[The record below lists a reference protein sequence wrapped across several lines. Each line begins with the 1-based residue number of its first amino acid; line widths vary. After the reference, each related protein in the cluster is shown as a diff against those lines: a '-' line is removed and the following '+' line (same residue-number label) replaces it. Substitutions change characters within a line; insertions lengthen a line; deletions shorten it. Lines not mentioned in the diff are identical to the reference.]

1 MRHLLDFQDISKN
14 HLENLIER
22 TRSLEV
28 KPENLDCMTLLKF
41 DEPSTRTRLS
51 FAIAA
56 EKLGIKTFE
65 SSDVI
70 SAKQK
75 GEMLQHELE
84 TYISMGIEILV
95 LRTKENNINDYRE
108 FKEIGIISG
117 GFGNKSHPTQAL
129 IDISTLYSF
138 DKLTDTSTPVTYVG
152 DVKHSRVFESGRQLL
167 NLLGYKVGVFTDQ
180 NLLPDNKN
188 DLEIYESWD
197 EVFENSNSIELLR
210 VQKERMLDIEKI
222 NFDNYIKNYQL
233 TKKILDKSQKDLIV
247 LHPMPINIGIE
258 ISEDA
263 IEDKKIK
270 YIDQLSHAI
279 PSRIAAYKYVKG
291 EIWLKFLDL

>member
-1 MRHLLDFQDISKN
+1 MRHLLDFQDVNKN
-14 HLENLIER
+14 HLENLIEK
-22 TRSLEV
+22 TRSLEF
-28 KPENLDCMTLLKF
+28 KSENIDSLALLKF

-75 GEMLQHELE
+75 GEILKHEIE

-95 LRTKENNINDYRE
+95 LRTKENNIDDYRE
-108 FKEIGIISG
+108 FKDIGVISA

-129 IDISTLYSF
+129 IDISTLFSLNKINE
-138 DKLTDTSTPVTYVG
+138 KLTPITYIG

-167 NLLGYKVGVFTDQ
+167 NLLGFKVGVFTDK
-180 NLLPDNKN
+180 NLLPENKN

-197 EVFENSNSIELLR
+197 EVFESSNAIELLR
-210 VQKERMLDIEKI
+210 VQKERLQDNEEI
-222 NFDNYIKNYQL
+222 NFDEYINNYQL
-233 TKKILDKSQKDLIV
+233 TQEILGKSQSDLAV

-258 ISEDA
+258 ISKDA
-263 IEDKKIK
+263 IEDRKITVS
-270 YIDQLSHAI
+270 YTHLTLTTN
-279 PSRIAAYKYVKG
+279 REV
-291 EIWLKFLDL
+291 

>member
-1 MRHLLDFQDISKN
+1 MRHFLDFQDINKN

-28 KPENLDCMTLLKF
+28 KPENLDCMALLKF

-51 FAIAA
+51 FAVAA

-75 GEMLQHELE
+75 GEILKHEVE
-84 TYISMGIEILV
+84 TYVSMGIEILV
-95 LRTKENNINDYRE
+95 LRTKENNIDDYRE
-108 FKEIGIISG
+108 FEDIAVISA

-129 IDISTLYSF
+129 VDISTLYSLN
-138 DKLTDTSTPVTYVG
+138 KINEKRTPVTYVG

-167 NLLGYKVGVFTDQ
+167 NLLGFKVGVFTDK
-180 NLLPDNKN
+180 NLLPNNKN
-188 DLEIYESWD
+188 DLEIYESWG
-197 EVFENSNSIELLR
+197 EVFENSNAIELLR
-210 VQKERMLDIEKI
+210 VQKERLQDKEEI
-222 NFDNYIKNYQL
+222 NFDEYINTYQL
-233 TKKILDKSQKDLIV
+233 TKDVLNKSQSDLAV

-263 IEDKKIK
+263 IEDSKIK
-270 YIDQLSHAI
+270 YKDQLSHAI
-279 PSRIAAYKYVKG
+279 PSRIVAFKYVRD
-291 EIWLKFLDL
+291 EI

>member
-1 MRHLLDFQDISKN
+1 MRHLLDFQDINKN
-14 HLENLIER
+14 RLENLIER

-28 KPENLDCMTLLKF
+28 KPENLDCMALLKF

-51 FAIAA
+51 FAVAA

-75 GEMLQHELE
+75 GEILKHEVE
-84 TYISMGIEILV
+84 TYVSMGIEILV
-95 LRTKENNINDYRE
+95 LRTKENNIDDYRE
-108 FKEIGIISG
+108 FEDIAVISA

-129 IDISTLYSF
+129 VDISTLYSLN
-138 DKLTDTSTPVTYVG
+138 KINEKRTPVTYVG

-167 NLLGYKVGVFTDQ
+167 NLLGFKVGVFTDK

-188 DLEIYESWD
+188 NLEIYESWD
-197 EVFENSNSIELLR
+197 EVFENSNAIELLR
-210 VQKERMLDIEKI
+210 VQKERLQDKEEI
-222 NFDNYIKNYQL
+222 NFDEYINSYQL
-233 TKKILDKSQKDLIV
+233 TKDVLNKSQSDLAV

-263 IEDKKIK
+263 IEDSKIK
-270 YIDQLSHAI
+270 YKDQLSHAI
-279 PSRIAAYKYVKG
+279 PSRIVAFKYVRD
-291 EIWLKFLDL
+291 EI

>member
-28 KPENLDCMTLLKF
+28 KPENLDCMALLKF

-51 FAIAA
+51 FAVAA

-75 GEMLQHELE
+75 GEILKHEVE
-84 TYISMGIEILV
+84 TYVSMGIEILV
-95 LRTKENNINDYRE
+95 LRTRENNIDDYRE
-108 FKEIGIISG
+108 FEDIAVISA

-129 IDISTLYSF
+129 VDISTLYSLN
-138 DKLTDTSTPVTYVG
+138 KINEKRTPVTYVG

-167 NLLGYKVGVFTDQ
+167 NLLGFKVGVFTDK
-180 NLLPDNKN
+180 NLLPNNKN
-188 DLEIYESWD
+188 DLEIYESWG
-197 EVFENSNSIELLR
+197 EVFENSNAIELLR
-210 VQKERMLDIEKI
+210 VQKERLQDKEEI
-222 NFDNYIKNYQL
+222 NFDEYINSYQL
-233 TKKILDKSQKDLIV
+233 TKDVLNKSQSDMAV

-263 IEDKKIK
+263 IEDSKIK
-270 YIDQLSHAI
+270 YKDQLSHAI
-279 PSRIAAYKYVKG
+279 PSRIVAFKYVRD
-291 EIWLKFLDL
+291 EI

>member
-1 MRHLLDFQDISKN
+1 MRHLLDFQDINKN

-28 KPENLDCMTLLKF
+28 KPENLDCMALLKF

-51 FAIAA
+51 FAVAA

-75 GEMLQHELE
+75 GEILKHEVE
-84 TYISMGIEILV
+84 TYVSMGIEILV
-95 LRTKENNINDYRE
+95 LRTKENNIDDYRE
-108 FKEIGIISG
+108 FEDIAVISA

-129 IDISTLYSF
+129 VDISTLYSLN
-138 DKLTDTSTPVTYVG
+138 KINEKRTPVTYVG

-167 NLLGYKVGVFTDQ
+167 NLLGFKVGVFTDK

-197 EVFENSNSIELLR
+197 EVFENSNAIELLR
-210 VQKERMLDIEKI
+210 VQKERLQDNEEI
-222 NFDNYIKNYQL
+222 NFDEYINSYQL
-233 TKKILDKSQKDLIV
+233 TKDVLNKSQSDLAV

-263 IEDKKIK
+263 IEDSKIK
-270 YIDQLSHAI
+270 YKDQLSHAI
-279 PSRIAAYKYVKG
+279 PSRIVAFKYVRD
-291 EIWLKFLDL
+291 EI

>member
-1 MRHLLDFQDISKN
+1 MRHFLDFQDINKN

-28 KPENLDCMTLLKF
+28 KPENLDCMALLKF

-51 FAIAA
+51 FAVAA

-75 GEMLQHELE
+75 GEILKHEVE
-84 TYISMGIEILV
+84 TYVSMGIEILV
-95 LRTKENNINDYRE
+95 LRTRENNIDDYRE
-108 FKEIGIISG
+108 FEDIAVISA

-129 IDISTLYSF
+129 VDISTLYSLN
-138 DKLTDTSTPVTYVG
+138 KINEKRTPVTYVG

-167 NLLGYKVGVFTDQ
+167 NLLGFKVGVFTDK
-180 NLLPDNKN
+180 NLLPNNKN
-188 DLEIYESWD
+188 DLEIYESWG
-197 EVFENSNSIELLR
+197 EVFENSNAIELLR
-210 VQKERMLDIEKI
+210 VQKERLQDKEEI
-222 NFDNYIKNYQL
+222 NFDEYINSYQL
-233 TKKILDKSQKDLIV
+233 TKDVLNKSQSDLAV

-263 IEDKKIK
+263 IEDSKIK
-270 YIDQLSHAI
+270 YKDQLSHAI
-279 PSRIAAYKYVKG
+279 PSRIVAFKYVRD
-291 EIWLKFLDL
+291 EI

>member
-1 MRHLLDFQDISKN
+1 MRHFLDFQDINKN

-28 KPENLDCMTLLKF
+28 KPENLDCMALLKF

-51 FAIAA
+51 FAVAA

-75 GEMLQHELE
+75 GEILKHEVE
-84 TYISMGIEILV
+84 TYVSMGIEILV
-95 LRTKENNINDYRE
+95 LRTRENNIDDYRE
-108 FKEIGIISG
+108 FEDIAVISA

-129 IDISTLYSF
+129 VDISTLYSLN
-138 DKLTDTSTPVTYVG
+138 KINEKRTPVTYVG

-167 NLLGYKVGVFTDQ
+167 NLLGFKVGVFTDK
-180 NLLPDNKN
+180 NLLPNNKN
-188 DLEIYESWD
+188 DLEIYESWG
-197 EVFENSNSIELLR
+197 EVFENSNAIELLR
-210 VQKERMLDIEKI
+210 VQKERLQDNEEI
-222 NFDNYIKNYQL
+222 NFDEYINNYQL
-233 TKKILDKSQKDLIV
+233 TQEILDKSQSDLAV

-258 ISEDA
+258 ISKDA
-263 IEDKKIK
+263 IEDRKIK
-270 YIDQLSHAI
+270 YKDQLSHAI
-279 PSRIAAYKYVKG
+279 PSRIAAFKYVRD
-291 EIWLKFLDL
+291 EI

>member
-1 MRHLLDFQDISKN
+1 MRHLLDFQDINKN
-14 HLENLIER
+14 RLENLIER

-28 KPENLDCMTLLKF
+28 KPENLDCMALLKF

-51 FAIAA
+51 FAVAA

-75 GEMLQHELE
+75 GEILKHEVE
-84 TYISMGIEILV
+84 TYVSMGIEILV
-95 LRTKENNINDYRE
+95 LRTKENNIDDYRE
-108 FKEIGIISG
+108 FEDIAVISA

-129 IDISTLYSF
+129 VDISTLYSLN
-138 DKLTDTSTPVTYVG
+138 KINEKRTPVTYVG

-167 NLLGYKVGVFTDQ
+167 NLLGFKVGVFTDK

-188 DLEIYESWD
+188 NLEIYESWD
-197 EVFENSNSIELLR
+197 EVFENSNAIELLR
-210 VQKERMLDIEKI
+210 VQKERLQDNEEI
-222 NFDNYIKNYQL
+222 NFDEYINNYQL
-233 TKKILDKSQKDLIV
+233 TKDVLNKSQSDMAV

-263 IEDKKIK
+263 IEDSKIK
-270 YIDQLSHAI
+270 YKDQLSHAI
-279 PSRIAAYKYVKG
+279 PSRIVAFKYVRD
-291 EIWLKFLDL
+291 EI

>member
-1 MRHLLDFQDISKN
+1 MRHFLDFQDINKN

-28 KPENLDCMTLLKF
+28 KPENLDCMALLKF

-51 FAIAA
+51 FAVAA

-75 GEMLQHELE
+75 GEILKHEVE
-84 TYISMGIEILV
+84 TYVSMGIEILV
-95 LRTKENNINDYRE
+95 LRTRENNIDDYRE
-108 FKEIGIISG
+108 FEDIAVISA

-129 IDISTLYSF
+129 VDISTLYSLN
-138 DKLTDTSTPVTYVG
+138 KINEKRTPVTYVG

-167 NLLGYKVGVFTDQ
+167 NLLGFKVGVFTDK

-197 EVFENSNSIELLR
+197 EVFENSNAIELLR
-210 VQKERMLDIEKI
+210 VQKERLQDKEEI
-222 NFDNYIKNYQL
+222 NFDEYINSYQL
-233 TKKILDKSQKDLIV
+233 TKDVLNKSQSDLAV

-263 IEDKKIK
+263 IEDSKIK
-270 YIDQLSHAI
+270 YKDQLSHAI
-279 PSRIAAYKYVKG
+279 PSRIVAFKYVRD
-291 EIWLKFLDL
+291 EI

>member
-1 MRHLLDFQDISKN
+1 MRHFLDFQDINKN

-28 KPENLDCMTLLKF
+28 KPENLDCMALLKF

-51 FAIAA
+51 FAVAA

-75 GEMLQHELE
+75 GEILKHEVE
-84 TYISMGIEILV
+84 TYVSMGIEILV
-95 LRTKENNINDYRE
+95 LRTRENNIDDYRE
-108 FKEIGIISG
+108 FEDIAVISA

-129 IDISTLYSF
+129 VDISTLYSLN
-138 DKLTDTSTPVTYVG
+138 KINEKRTPVTYVG

-167 NLLGYKVGVFTDQ
+167 NLLGFKVGVFTDK
-180 NLLPDNKN
+180 NLLPNNKK
-188 DLEIYESWD
+188 DLEIYESWG
-197 EVFENSNSIELLR
+197 EVFENSNAIELLR
-210 VQKERMLDIEKI
+210 VQKERLQDNEEI
-222 NFDNYIKNYQL
+222 NFDEYINSYQL
-233 TKKILDKSQKDLIV
+233 TKDVLNKSQSDLAV

-263 IEDKKIK
+263 IEDSKIK
-270 YIDQLSHAI
+270 YKDQLSHAI
-279 PSRIAAYKYVKG
+279 PSRIVAFKYVRD
-291 EIWLKFLDL
+291 EI

>member
-28 KPENLDCMTLLKF
+28 KPENLDCMALLKF

-51 FAIAA
+51 FAVAA

-75 GEMLQHELE
+75 GEILKHEVE
-84 TYISMGIEILV
+84 TYVSMGIEILV
-95 LRTKENNINDYRE
+95 LRTKENNIDDYRE
-108 FKEIGIISG
+108 FEDIAVISA

-129 IDISTLYSF
+129 VDISTLYSLN
-138 DKLTDTSTPVTYVG
+138 KINEIRTPVTYVG

-167 NLLGYKVGVFTDQ
+167 NLLGFKVGVFTDK

-188 DLEIYESWD
+188 DLEIYESWG
-197 EVFENSNSIELLR
+197 EVFENSNAIELLR
-210 VQKERMLDIEKI
+210 VQKERLQDKEEI
-222 NFDNYIKNYQL
+222 NFDEYINSYQL
-233 TKKILDKSQKDLIV
+233 TKDVLNKSQSDLAV

-263 IEDKKIK
+263 IEDSKIK
-270 YIDQLSHAI
+270 YKDQLSHAI
-279 PSRIAAYKYVKG
+279 PSRIVAFKYVRD
-291 EIWLKFLDL
+291 EI

>member
-1 MRHLLDFQDISKN
+1 MRHLLDFQDVNKN
-14 HLENLIER
+14 HLENLIEK
-22 TRSLEV
+22 TGSLEV
-28 KPENLDCMTLLKF
+28 KAEDLGSLALLKF

-56 EKLGIKTFE
+56 DKLGIKTFE

-75 GEMLQHELE
+75 GEILKHEIE
-84 TYISMGIEILV
+84 TYTSMGIEVLV
-95 LRTKENNINDYRE
+95 LRTKENNIDDYRK
-108 FKEIGIISG
+108 FKDISVISA

-129 IDISTLYSF
+129 VDISTLYSLN
-138 DKLTDTSTPVTYVG
+138 KINEKGTPVTYVG

-167 NLLGYKVGVFTDQ
+167 NLLGFKVGVFTDK
-180 NLLPDNKN
+180 NLLPKNKN

-197 EVFENSNSIELLR
+197 EVFENSNAIELLR
-210 VQKERMLDIEKI
+210 VQKERLQDNEEI
-222 NFDNYIKNYQL
+222 NFDKYINSYQL
-233 TKKILDKSQKDLIV
+233 TKDVLNKSQSDMAV

-263 IEDKKIK
+263 IEDSKIK
-270 YIDQLSHAI
+270 YKDQLSHAI
-279 PSRIAAYKYVKG
+279 PSRIVAFKYVSD
-291 EIWLKFLDL
+291 EI

>member
-1 MRHLLDFQDISKN
+1 MRHFLDFQDINKN

-28 KPENLDCMTLLKF
+28 KPENLDCMALLKF

-51 FAIAA
+51 FAVAA
-56 EKLGIKTFE
+56 ERLGIKTFE

-75 GEMLQHELE
+75 GEILKHEVE
-84 TYISMGIEILV
+84 TYVSMGIEILV
-95 LRTKENNINDYRE
+95 LRTKENNIDDYRE
-108 FKEIGIISG
+108 FEDIAVISA

-129 IDISTLYSF
+129 VDISTLYSLN
-138 DKLTDTSTPVTYVG
+138 KINEKRTPVTYVG

-167 NLLGYKVGVFTDQ
+167 NLLGFKVGVFTDK

-188 DLEIYESWD
+188 DLEIYESWG
-197 EVFENSNSIELLR
+197 EVFENSNAIELLR
-210 VQKERMLDIEKI
+210 VQKERLQDKEEI
-222 NFDNYIKNYQL
+222 NFDEYINSYQL
-233 TKKILDKSQKDLIV
+233 TKEVLNKSQSDLAV

-263 IEDKKIK
+263 IEDSKIK
-270 YIDQLSHAI
+270 YKDQLSHAI
-279 PSRIAAYKYVKG
+279 PSRIVAFKYVRD
-291 EIWLKFLDL
+291 EI

>member
-1 MRHLLDFQDISKN
+1 MRHFLDFQDINKN

-28 KPENLDCMTLLKF
+28 KPENLDCMALLKF

-51 FAIAA
+51 FAVAA

-75 GEMLQHELE
+75 GEILKHEVE
-84 TYISMGIEILV
+84 TYVSMGIEILV
-95 LRTKENNINDYRE
+95 LRTKENNIDDYRE
-108 FKEIGIISG
+108 FEDIAVISA

-129 IDISTLYSF
+129 VDISTLYSLN
-138 DKLTDTSTPVTYVG
+138 KINEKRTPVTYVG

-167 NLLGYKVGVFTDQ
+167 NLLGFKVGVFTDK

-188 DLEIYESWD
+188 DLEIYESWG
-197 EVFENSNSIELLR
+197 EVFENSNAIELLR
-210 VQKERMLDIEKI
+210 VQKERLQDKEEI
-222 NFDNYIKNYQL
+222 NFDEYINSYQL
-233 TKKILDKSQKDLIV
+233 TKEVLNKSQSDLAV

-263 IEDKKIK
+263 IEDSKIK
-270 YIDQLSHAI
+270 YKDQLSHAI
-279 PSRIAAYKYVKG
+279 PSRIVAFKYVRD
-291 EIWLKFLDL
+291 EI

>member
-1 MRHLLDFQDISKN
+1 MRHLLDFQDINKN
-14 HLENLIER
+14 RLENLIER

-28 KPENLDCMTLLKF
+28 KPENLDCMALLKF

-51 FAIAA
+51 FAVAA

-75 GEMLQHELE
+75 GEILKHEVE
-84 TYISMGIEILV
+84 TYVSMGIEILV
-95 LRTKENNINDYRE
+95 LRTKENNIDDYRE
-108 FKEIGIISG
+108 FEDIAVISA

-129 IDISTLYSF
+129 VDISTLYSLN
-138 DKLTDTSTPVTYVG
+138 KINEKRTPVTYVG

-167 NLLGYKVGVFTDQ
+167 NLLGFKVGVFTDK

-188 DLEIYESWD
+188 DLEIYESWG
-197 EVFENSNSIELLR
+197 EVFENSNAIELLR
-210 VQKERMLDIEKI
+210 VQKERLQDKEEI
-222 NFDNYIKNYQL
+222 NFDEYINSYQL
-233 TKKILDKSQKDLIV
+233 TKDVLNKYQSDMAV

-263 IEDKKIK
+263 IEDSKIK
-270 YIDQLSHAI
+270 YKDQLSHAI
-279 PSRIAAYKYVKG
+279 PSRIVAFKYVRD
-291 EIWLKFLDL
+291 EI

>member
-1 MRHLLDFQDISKN
+1 MRHFLDFQDINKN

-28 KPENLDCMTLLKF
+28 KPENLDCMALLKF

-51 FAIAA
+51 FAVAA

-75 GEMLQHELE
+75 GEILKHEVE
-84 TYISMGIEILV
+84 TYVSMGIEILV
-95 LRTKENNINDYRE
+95 LRTKENNIDDYRE
-108 FKEIGIISG
+108 FEDIAVISA

-129 IDISTLYSF
+129 VDISTLYSLN
-138 DKLTDTSTPVTYVG
+138 KINEKRTPVTYVG

-167 NLLGYKVGVFTDQ
+167 NLLGFKVGVFTDK

-188 DLEIYESWD
+188 DLEIYESWG
-197 EVFENSNSIELLR
+197 EVFENSNAIELLR
-210 VQKERMLDIEKI
+210 VQKERLQDKEEI
-222 NFDNYIKNYQL
+222 NFDEYINSYQL
-233 TKKILDKSQKDLIV
+233 TKDVLNKSQSDLAV

-263 IEDKKIK
+263 IEDSKIK
-270 YIDQLSHAI
+270 YKDQLSHAI
-279 PSRIAAYKYVKG
+279 PSRIVAFKYVRN
-291 EIWLKFLDL
+291 EI

>member
-1 MRHLLDFQDISKN
+1 MRHLLDFQDVNKN
-14 HLENLIER
+14 HLENLIEES
-22 TRSLEV
+22 RSL
-28 KPENLDCMTLLKF
+28 KIKSKNLDTLALLKF

-258 ISEDA
+258 ISKDA
-263 IEDKKIK
+263 IEDRKIK
-270 YIDQLSHAI
+270 YKDQLSHAI
-279 PSRIAAYKYVKG
+279 PSRIAAFKYIRD
-291 EIWLKFLDL
+291 EI

>member
-1 MRHLLDFQDISKN
+1 MRHFLDFQDINKN

-28 KPENLDCMTLLKF
+28 KPENLDCMALLKF

-51 FAIAA
+51 FAVAA

-75 GEMLQHELE
+75 GEILKHEVE
-84 TYISMGIEILV
+84 TYVSMGIEILV
-95 LRTKENNINDYRE
+95 LRTRENNIDDYRE
-108 FKEIGIISG
+108 FEDIAVISA

-129 IDISTLYSF
+129 VDISTLYSLN
-138 DKLTDTSTPVTYVG
+138 KINEKRTPVTYVG

-167 NLLGYKVGVFTDQ
+167 NLLGFKVGVLTDKNQ
-180 NLLPDNKN
+180 LPNNKN
-188 DLEIYESWD
+188 DLEIYESWG
-197 EVFENSNSIELLR
+197 EVFENSNAIELLR
-210 VQKERMLDIEKI
+210 VQKERLQDKEEI
-222 NFDNYIKNYQL
+222 NFDEYINSYQL
-233 TKKILDKSQKDLIV
+233 TKDVLNKSQSDLAV

-263 IEDKKIK
+263 IEDSKIK
-270 YIDQLSHAI
+270 YKDQLSHAI
-279 PSRIAAYKYVKG
+279 PSRIVAFKYVRD
-291 EIWLKFLDL
+291 EI

>member
-1 MRHLLDFQDISKN
+1 MRHFLDFQDINKN

-28 KPENLDCMTLLKF
+28 KPENLDCMALLKF

-51 FAIAA
+51 FAVAA

-75 GEMLQHELE
+75 GEILKHEVE
-84 TYISMGIEILV
+84 TYVSMGIEILV
-95 LRTKENNINDYRE
+95 LRTKENNIDDYRE
-108 FKEIGIISG
+108 FEDIAVISA

-129 IDISTLYSF
+129 VDISTLYSLN
-138 DKLTDTSTPVTYVG
+138 KINEKRTPVTYVG

-167 NLLGYKVGVFTDQ
+167 NLLGFKVGVFTDK

-188 DLEIYESWD
+188 DLEIYESWG
-197 EVFENSNSIELLR
+197 EVFENSNAIELLR
-210 VQKERMLDIEKI
+210 VQKERLQDKEEI
-222 NFDNYIKNYQL
+222 NFDEYINSYQL
-233 TKKILDKSQKDLIV
+233 TKDVLNKSQSDLAV

-263 IEDKKIK
+263 IEDSKIK
-270 YIDQLSHAI
+270 YKDQLSHAI
-279 PSRIAAYKYVKG
+279 PSRIVVFKYVRD
-291 EIWLKFLDL
+291 EI

>member
-1 MRHLLDFQDISKN
+1 MRHLLDFQDINKN

-28 KPENLDCMTLLKF
+28 KPENLDCMALLKF
-41 DEPSTRTRLS
+41 NEPSTRTRLS
-51 FAIAA
+51 FAVAA

-75 GEMLQHELE
+75 GEILKHEVE
-84 TYISMGIEILV
+84 TYVSMGIEILV
-95 LRTKENNINDYRE
+95 LRTRKNNIDDYRE
-108 FKEIGIISG
+108 FEDIAVISA

-129 IDISTLYSF
+129 VDISTLYSLN
-138 DKLTDTSTPVTYVG
+138 KINEKRTPVTYVG

-167 NLLGYKVGVFTDQ
+167 NLLGFKVGVFTDK
-180 NLLPDNKN
+180 NLLPNNKN
-188 DLEIYESWD
+188 DLEIYESWG
-197 EVFENSNSIELLR
+197 EVFENSNAIELLR
-210 VQKERMLDIEKI
+210 VQKERLQDKEEI
-222 NFDNYIKNYQL
+222 NFDEYINSYQL
-233 TKKILDKSQKDLIV
+233 TKDVLNKSQSDLAV

-263 IEDKKIK
+263 IEDSKIK
-270 YIDQLSHAI
+270 YKDQLSHAI
-279 PSRIAAYKYVKG
+279 PSRIVAFKYVRD
-291 EIWLKFLDL
+291 EI

>member
-1 MRHLLDFQDISKN
+1 MRHLLDFQDVNKN
-14 HLENLIER
+14 HIENLIER

-28 KPENLDCMTLLKF
+28 KLENLDCMALLKF

-51 FAIAA
+51 FAVAA

-75 GEMLQHELE
+75 GESLKHEVE

-95 LRTKENNINDYRE
+95 LRTKENNIDDYRE
-108 FKEIGIISG
+108 FKDIAVISA

-129 IDISTLYSF
+129 VDISTLYSLN
-138 DKLTDTSTPVTYVG
+138 KINEKGTPVTYVG

-167 NLLGYKVGVFTDQ
+167 NLLGFKVGVFTDK

-197 EVFENSNSIELLR
+197 EVFENSNAIELLR
-210 VQKERMLDIEKI
+210 VQKERLQDNEEI
-222 NFDNYIKNYQL
+222 NFDEYINSYQL
-233 TKKILDKSQKDLIV
+233 TKDVLNKSQSDMAV

-263 IEDKKIK
+263 IEDSKIK
-270 YIDQLSHAI
+270 YKDQLLHAI
-279 PSRIAAYKYVKG
+279 PSRIVAFKYVRD
-291 EIWLKFLDL
+291 EI